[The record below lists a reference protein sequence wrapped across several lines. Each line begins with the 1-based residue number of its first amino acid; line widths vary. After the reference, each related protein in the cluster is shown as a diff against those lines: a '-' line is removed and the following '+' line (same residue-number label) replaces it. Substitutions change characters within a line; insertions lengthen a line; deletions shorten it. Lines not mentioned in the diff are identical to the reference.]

1 MALQNYLDIPVL
13 IEYVDATTSS
23 FVPRQVKLPESAS
36 LKDIFVKLL
45 FVPGHYEIL
54 YEWFRPYLS
63 ILPRKIKFILDA
75 PSEYAVKYN
84 LIKLNIKFNLN

>member
-1 MALQNYLDIPVL
+1 MALQNYLEIPVL

-54 YEWFRPYLS
+54 YE
-63 ILPRKIKFILDA
+63 
-75 PSEYAVKYN
+75 
-84 LIKLNIKFNLN
+84 